1 MVAGDDD
8 DRCAGAKRVPQPL
21 ELPEREDDRG
31 VGRAHRVK
39 QVARHDDGVGTLCDD
54 AVDRAAES
62 VGDVGFPLVDARG
75 GLAVVL
81 TESEVGI
88 GEMGE
93 FHE

>member
-21 ELPEREDDRG
+21 ELPECEDDRG
-31 VGRAHRVK
+31 IGRAHRVK
-39 QVARHDDGVGTLCDD
+39 QVTGDDDHVGTLCDD
-54 AVDRAAES
+54 VVDHAAEG

-81 TESEVGI
+81 TDSEVGI
-88 GEMGE
+88 RDMGE